1 MDFSHIEER
10 LSAYKPDPEF
20 RDDAVG
26 LQCCQLAFSALKN
39 GDYGVG
45 AILLDPDGAPLI
57 FSQNAVFSDG
67 FCSSGHAEMKLLDLY
82 EASYRSK
89 YEPDELK
96 LVVSLEP
103 CPMCL
108 SRLIL
113 SGIGIIKYMVDDAV
127 GGMVN
132 RIDHM
137 PPAWRNL
144 ASLQSFY
151 RAHISSDLKLL
162 AKDIAQARMPEL
174 RAKLMN
180 ERVGQHEF
188 EVVFDSH

>member
-1 MDFSHIEER
+1 
-10 LSAYKPDPEF
+10 
-20 RDDAVG
+20 
-26 LQCCQLAFSALKN
+26 
-39 GDYGVG
+39 
-45 AILLDPDGAPLI
+45 
-57 FSQNAVFSDG
+57 
-67 FCSSGHAEMKLLDLY
+67 
-82 EASYRSK
+82 
-89 YEPDELK
+89 
-96 LVVSLEP
+96 
-103 CPMCL
+103 L

-188 EVVFDSH
+188 EVVFDNR